1 MMLRELIDDITAK
14 LAENG
19 VDPVYSAFDAKSV
32 SRKGSSF
39 FTVVGIGSFESSAP
53 IYSPYTVFLPFRA
66 EIEIS
71 IAAPED
77 YSMIKLYNYY
87 DEKVGPVVSDMSG
100 MTCRLSKMSVKF
112 DSNIQRLVLN
122 VRLSASGLTRIGRE
136 NV

>member
-1 MMLRELIDDITAK
+1 MLRELIDDITAK

-19 VDPVYSAFDAKSV
+19 VDPVYSAFDAKAV
-32 SRKGSSF
+32 SRKGSGF

-71 IAAPED
+71 ITAPED

-87 DEKVGPVVSDMSG
+87 DEKVEPAVSDMSG

-122 VRLSASGLTRIGRE
+122 VRLSASGLTKIGRG